1 MRKITSFYYLNY
13 PDDLP
18 GDPIDAYSEIYV
30 EIGDEGSTTDHF
42 EETFALH
49 VYTERRVKALIEK
62 NGHVVLKSAIVVD
75 RFEDN
80 IIKNAL
86 YAILEDIEEYA
97 TQIGF

>member
-42 EETFALH
+42 E
-49 VYTERRVKALIEK
+49 
-62 NGHVVLKSAIVVD
+62 
-75 RFEDN
+75 DN